1 MPEVAFNEQ
10 SIERVLSN
18 LITNAIKYS
27 PDNSRVKI
35 RAEIAKDPKYLEVTV
50 EDMGMGIAPEYQ
62 EKIFDRFF
70 RIENATHTIKGT
82 GLGLHL
88 VKIAIEKHHNGK
100 VFVHSK
106 VGEGSTFGFWL
117 PLDAKT
123 TNENEPQNKKELVTT
138 VAAKKEEQAQG
149 QEKVYVEPK
158 ISTIN
163 DYDTKAKQD
172 AEFIGKKEPEQ
183 KNTENK
189 STKEPQDDGWE
200 ITFEVRDKNVD

>member
-1 MPEVAFNEQ
+1 MPEVEFNEQ

-27 PDNSRVKI
+27 PDNSRVKV
-35 RAEIAKDPKYLEVTV
+35 RVEIAKDPKYLEVTI
-50 EDMGMGIAPEYQ
+50 EDMGMGIAHEYQ

-88 VKIAIEKHHNGK
+88 VKIAIEKHHGGK

-117 PLDAKT
+117 PLDL
-123 TNENEPQNKKELVTT
+123 TNK
-138 VAAKKEEQAQG
+138 
-149 QEKVYVEPK
+149 QEKISKEPVTVLNAHNQQENQKEK
-158 ISTIN
+158 IYEQTQITTIN
-163 DYDTKAKQD
+163 DYKIKAQKD
-172 AEFIGKKEPEQ
+172 AEFVDEKHEQ
-183 KNTENK
+183 K
-189 STKEPQDDGWE
+189 PIDPDDGWE
-200 ITFEVRDKNVD
+200 ITFEVRDKSY